1 MIMLKI
7 YNTLSQK
14 KEVFKPLRPDEV
26 GLYACGVTVYDR
38 CHIGHARSMMVFDML
53 VSYLRYSGY
62 TVNYVRNITD
72 IDDKIIKRAAENNET
87 CDQLTRRMIDIMHA
101 DERALGLTQP
111 NHEPKATEHID
122 GIIELIQKLLAK
134 QVAYV
139 TASGDVC
146 FAVEQ
151 FSDYGKLS
159 NRNIDQ
165 LLAGTRGT
173 LSHDKRNPL
182 DFVLWKLAKPGE
194 PQWDSPWGAGRPGW
208 HIECSVMSSALLGQP
223 FDIHG
228 GGLDLKF
235 PHHENEIAQS
245 EAGCGCEY
253 ARYWV
258 HAGLLTIDGEKM
270 SKSLGNFLTIGDALE
285 QYDAETLRCFML
297 SASYRSPVDYS
308 IDTLKQMRKRL
319 ETLYT
324 ALRGLDLTQVATDTA
339 YEEKFRA
346 AMDDDFNTPLAMSVL
361 FELAHEVN
369 RQRETN
375 RATANQLAAL
385 LRQLS
390 NVLGFGKH
398 DPDTFLQGAM
408 RPEDIAK
415 IDALIAARVQ
425 ARADKD
431 WARADEIRD
440 ELAAMQVVIED
451 AANGTTWRKL

>member
-1 MIMLKI
+1 MLKI

-14 KEVFKPLRPDEV
+14 KEEFKPLRQGEV

-38 CHIGHARSMMVFDML
+38 CHIGHARSMMVFDMI
-53 VSYLRYSGY
+53 VNYLRYRGF

-72 IDDKIIKRAAENNET
+72 IDDKIIKRAAENGET
-87 CDQLTRRMIDIMHA
+87 CDDLTARMIDVMHA
-101 DERALGLTQP
+101 DEAALGLTQP
-111 NHEPKATEHID
+111 NHEPRATEHIP
-122 GIIELIQKLLAK
+122 GILELIQKLLDKDA
-134 QVAYV
+134 AYV
-139 TASGDVC
+139 ATSGDVC

-151 FSDYGKLS
+151 FADYGKLS
-159 NRNIDQ
+159 KRNIEQ
-165 LLAGTRGT
+165 LLSGTRET
-173 LSHDKRNPL
+173 VSNDKRNPL

-208 HIECSVMSSALLGQP
+208 HIECSVMSSSLLGQP

-253 ARYWV
+253 ACYWV

-308 IDTLKQMRKRL
+308 EDTLRQMRKRL

-324 ALRGLDLTQVATDTA
+324 ALRGLDLNVKLSESE
-339 YEEKFRA
+339 YEAQFIA
-346 AMDDDFNTPLAMSVL
+346 AMDDDFNTPVAMSVL
-361 FELAHEVN
+361 FDLAHEIN
-369 RQRETN
+369 RQRKTDIN
-375 RATANQLAAL
+375 KASQLAGL
-385 LRQLS
+385 LCQLS
-390 NVLGFGKH
+390 NVLGLGNQN
-398 DPDTFLQGAM
+398 PDAFLQGSVA
-408 RPEDIAK
+408 PEDAIK
-415 IDALIAARVQ
+415 IEQLIAAREQ

-431 WARADEIRD
+431 WSRADEIRD
-440 ELAAMQVVIED
+440 ELVAMQITIED
-451 AANGTTWRKL
+451 DATGTTWRKL